1 MMNYAVVIFPP
12 KEVQDFANSYR
23 KRYDPRYFLIPPHI
37 TIRER
42 EEWDQEMLEKAVN
55 HLNEAANQLS
65 SFEAVFN
72 RFSSFKPTNNVIY
85 LAFEDN
91 TPLERCRETI
101 CSGILEQNNKDYHFN
116 PHLTVGQQ
124 LGDDEFHDVLAS
136 VRKID
141 VGFTFR
147 VDRFHLVYQTDNEAW
162 TVYQTFLL
170 QN

>member
-12 KEVQDFANSYR
+12 KEIQDFANSYR
-23 KRYDPRYFLIPPHI
+23 KRYDPRYLLIPPHI
-37 TIRER
+37 TIREK
-42 EEWDQEMLEKAVN
+42 EEWDPGMLEKAVD
-55 HLNEAANQLS
+55 HLNEAANQLT

-85 LAFEDN
+85 LAFKDN
-91 TPLERCRETI
+91 GPFERCREAI
-101 CSGILEQNNKDYHFN
+101 CRDILEQNSKDQHFT

-136 VRKID
+136 VRKTEVD
-141 VGFTFR
+141 LSFR